1 MGVDIMI
8 AIRGKFVMALFLFLL
23 IVNISAAA
31 TITVDDDPG
40 KDYTTIQ
47 EAINAA
53 NDTDT
58 ILVYPGTYIEN
69 VMVNRSVSI
78 TSQSG
83 NPDDTIVEAADG
95 FDNAFNVTIG
105 DVLIMGFNITG
116 VDVGPSCG
124 VYVSDVENVRIVN
137 NHLMDNPSGIRFNA
151 TSNSNITNNYIYS
164 SGFDGILLYYAS
176 NNVIVNNVIIES
188 GNGIYLASSCNNNTL
203 TDNTV
208 LESHFGIWISSSE
221 HNTLIENN
229 ASENYDGFYIA
240 GYDNILSRNIALS
253 NTNVGIL
260 IEGGRNNT
268 FTENLATNNLEGISL
283 RLSKNNTVN
292 HNNASFNNEQG
303 IIVKRSEY
311 NMFNSNVA
319 SSNKGNGIVLDND
332 NYNNTLENNTA
343 LKNDDNGI
351 FIVGSHNSTISNN
364 TAASNALVGI
374 HLLGSNDNY
383 LSQNIAKL
391 NNKDGIYIEYSSG
404 NVLNNN
410 SVDSNMDR
418 GVRLADSSNNILNS
432 NIICNNSVFGIRLS
446 NSDNNS
452 IYNNYFNNTN
462 NTEIAGTSKDNSWNI
477 TKTTGPNIID
487 GPFLG
492 GNYWAEPDG
501 TGFSQTC
508 IDANNDGFCDT
519 QFDLSVNDTD
529 FLPLNLNPAIDIEKH
544 INGVD
549 ADTPIGVALREN
561 ETVTWEYIVNNT
573 GNVILTDITVTDNK
587 FGAICSI
594 EKLMPGQSSVCTVTG
609 TVEYGPHANLGT
621 VLGNYTGIEVE
632 LLLSDEDPA
641 NYFGANPSIDVEKY
655 TNGFDMDVDFTP
667 GVYIGDNV
675 NWQYVITNTG
685 NVTLSNIVLSD
696 DMEGIIPCPVNSLA
710 PGESMVCEWEGVVSE
725 YGLYHN
731 TVNVTGDFEGL
742 VTSDE
747 DTGVY
752 YGTEADDGDWQPP
765 AVPTASPLLTAG
777 VLGMFTI
784 LLLRRK

>member
-1 MGVDIMI
+1 MI
-8 AIRGKFVMALFLFLL
+8 AIRGKIVMALFLFLL

-58 ILVYPGTYIEN
+58 ILVYPGTYTEN
-69 VMVNRSVSI
+69 VIVNRSVSI
-78 TSQSG
+78 MSQSG
-83 NPDDTIVEAADG
+83 DPNDTIVSAADG
-95 FDNAFNVTIG
+95 FDNAFNVTVD
-105 DVLIMGFNITG
+105 DVLINGFNITG
-116 VDVGPSCG
+116 VDVGPACG
-124 VYVSDVENVRIVN
+124 VYVSDVENFRIIN
-137 NHLMDNPSGIRFNA
+137 NHIMDNPYGIRFNA
-151 TSNSNITNNYIYS
+151 TNNSNITNNYMFS
-164 SGFDGILLYYAS
+164 NGFDGILLYYAS
-176 NNVIVNNVIIES
+176 NNTIVHNMVIES
-188 GNGIYLASSCNNNTL
+188 SNGIYLASSCNNNTL
-203 TDNTV
+203 TNNTV
-208 LESHFGIWISSSE
+208 LKCNFGIWVSGSE
-221 HNTLIENN
+221 YNTLVENN
-229 ASENYDGFYIA
+229 ASENYDGFYIGA
-240 GYDNILSRNIALS
+240 SDNCILSKNIALS
-253 NTNVGIL
+253 NTNKGIL

-268 FTENLATNNLEGISL
+268 LTENLATNNLEGISL
-283 RLSKNNTVN
+283 SIHSENNTIN
-292 HNNASFNNEQG
+292 SNNASFNKGQG
-303 IIVKRSEY
+303 IKVVRSGY
-311 NMFNSNVA
+311 NIFDSNVA
-319 SSNKGNGIVLDND
+319 SSNQGNGIVLDNY

-351 FIVGSHNSTISNN
+351 FIVGSHNNTISNN
-364 TAASNALVGI
+364 TAASNAVVGI

-383 LSQNIAKL
+383 LNRNIARQ

-404 NVLNNN
+404 NVLDNN
-410 SVDSNMDR
+410 SVDFNIDR
-418 GVRLADSSNNILNS
+418 GVRLADSSNNTLKG

-462 NTEIAGTSKDNSWNI
+462 NTELAGTSKENSWNI
-477 TKTTGPNIID
+477 SKTTGPNIIS

-508 IDANNDGFCDT
+508 IDTNNDGFCDT
-519 QFDLSVNDTD
+519 KFGLDSNNTD
-529 FLPLNLNPAIDIEKH
+529 FLPLNLNSSIDIEKN

-561 ETVTWEYIVNNT
+561 ETITWEYIVNNT
-573 GNVILTDITVTDNK
+573 GNVILTDITVTDNEL
-587 FGAICSI
+587 GAICSI
-594 EKLMPGQSSVCTVTG
+594 EKLMPGQSSVCTVAG

-621 VLGNYTGIEVE
+621 VLANYTGIEIE

-655 TNGFDMDVDFTP
+655 TNGFDEDVDFTP

-696 DMEGIIPCPVNSLA
+696 DMEGTIPCPVSSLV
-710 PGESMVCEWEGVVSE
+710 PGESMICEWEGVASE

-731 TVNVTGDFEGL
+731 TVNVNADFEGL
-742 VTSDE
+742 LTSDE

-752 YGTEADDGDWQPP
+752 YGTEADDGDWEPH

-777 VLGMFTI
+777 VLGIFVS
-784 LLLRRK
+784 LLIMRKRK